1 MAARKNNSCCSSPR
15 KNALPQDVINLVIA
29 AREAFDSWTLPEC
42 ESRALDK
49 ALEPFAERVPYENEP
64 AATTEGSDR

>member
-1 MAARKNNSCCSSPR
+1 MTDAPKDSVTG
-15 KNALPQDVINLVIA
+15 LPQDVIDLVIA
-29 AREAFDSWTLPEC
+29 AREFWDVNNDLSD
-42 ESRALDK
+42 ESQALDK